1 MHLEAPTPADDL
13 ALHAAVYSLG
23 YLYSWELPPMAD
35 RCLMR
40 GFYTPALAELAEHTH
55 AVMSEVGPL
64 FELAL
69 REAGQPLPTR
79 EAAAWL
85 TVRHCATV
93 LVNDRTVV
101 PREWLRFIAYGI
113 SRAVADVLPDTT
125 FVGSGLDVAALAG
138 IHASYDEPGEDNTR
152 LDAEARVQAW
162 AWLMRHP
169 APGT

>member
-1 MHLEAPTPADDL
+1 MHLEAPNPLDDL
-13 ALHAAVYSLG
+13 ALHAAVHALG

-40 GFYTPALAELAEHTH
+40 GFYTPALAELAEHTQ

-64 FELAL
+64 FERAL
-69 REAGQPLPTR
+69 REAGQSLPTR

-85 TVRHCATV
+85 VVRHGATV
-93 LVNDRTVV
+93 LINEPTAK
-101 PREWLRFIAYGI
+101 PREWLRFLAYGVWR
-113 SRAVADVLPDTT
+113 STDGKTVDQ
-125 FVGSGLDVAALAG
+125 GLDVDALIG
-138 IHASYDEPGEDNTR
+138 IWYCYDEIEGQGRD
-152 LDAEARVQAW
+152 LDAEARLEAW